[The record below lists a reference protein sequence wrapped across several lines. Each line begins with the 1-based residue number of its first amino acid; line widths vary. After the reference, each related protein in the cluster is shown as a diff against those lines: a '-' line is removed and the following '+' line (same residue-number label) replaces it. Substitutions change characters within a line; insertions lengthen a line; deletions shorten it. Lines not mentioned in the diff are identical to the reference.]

1 MTDPRE
7 SRRLVAVVTGASAGL
22 GLAIV
27 SRFAQAGYS
36 VVMVG
41 REQSRLETARESLGQ
56 QVQSTV
62 MINVCD
68 VTNESEVAA
77 LFEDVEARCGRLD
90 VLVNC
95 VGESDRGLLQHLT
108 SQRMLSLLEVNLF
121 STLYCT
127 QAALPLLEQSGG
139 VVLNIGSLASKV
151 GARFIGGYA
160 VAKHAL
166 AGLTQQFR
174 LELLERGV
182 HVCLLSPGPIK
193 REDSGTR
200 YSSRLTS
207 ELPEQAKRPG
217 GGTRVKGLNPDDVAS
232 VALTMVQKRQPD
244 RVLPSYMR
252 ILISI
257 GHLCPSLG
265 DWLLL
270 KFTSGGSAK

>member
-41 REQSRLETARESLGQ
+41 RAQSRLETARESLGQ
-56 QVQSTV
+56 QVQSVV
-62 MINVCD
+62 MLNVCD

-77 LFEDVEARCGRLD
+77 LFEDVETRFGRLD

-193 REDSGTR
+193 REDSGPR